1 MRAQLS
7 RFLLVPL
14 LSILAVGACARSSGD
29 DESGDLEPVRAS
41 TTVRVENRS
50 FENVVVYV
58 IGSSGARRRLGDV
71 SGTSTKVF
79 EIPRTMI
86 FGATSLRFQV
96 DPIGGSRS
104 PISQD
109 IVVSAGDQ
117 VQLIVP

>member
-7 RFLLVPL
+7 RLLLVP
-14 LSILAVGACARSSGD
+14 ILAILAAGACARQSTEGEGD
-29 DESGDLEPVRAS
+29 ELQPVRAA

-58 IGSSGARRRLGDV
+58 LASSGMRRRLGEV
-71 SGTSTKVF
+71 SGTSSMTF
-79 EIPRTMI
+79 EIPRNMI

-96 DPIGGSRS
+96 DPIGGSRA

-109 IVVSAGDQ
+109 IVVTAGDQ
-117 VQLIVP
+117 VQLVVP

>member
-14 LSILAVGACARSSGD
+14 LSILAIGACARASGD
-29 DESGDLEPVRAS
+29 DEGGDLEPVRAS

>member
-7 RFLLVPL
+7 RLLLVPILSL
-14 LSILAVGACARSSGD
+14 LVLGACARQGA
-29 DESGDLEPVRAS
+29 DEGSDVEPVRAS

-58 IGSSGARRRLGDV
+58 IGQSGERRRLGDV

>member
-7 RFLLVPL
+7 RVLLVPL
-14 LSILAVGACARSSGD
+14 LSILAVGACARASGD
-29 DESGDLEPVRAS
+29 EEAGDLEPVRAS

>member
-14 LSILAVGACARSSGD
+14 LSILVVGACARASGD

>member
-7 RFLLVPL
+7 RLLLVP
-14 LSILAVGACARSSGD
+14 ILALLAAGACARHSAD
-29 DESGDLEPVRAS
+29 DEGDELEPVRAS

-50 FENVVVYV
+50 FDNVVVYV
-58 IGSSGARRRLGDV
+58 LSASGMRRRLGEV
-71 SGTSTKVF
+71 SGTSSMTF
-79 EIPRTMI
+79 EIPKTMI

-117 VQLIVP
+117 VQLVVP

>member
-7 RFLLVPL
+7 RLLLVPILTL
-14 LSILAVGACARSSGD
+14 LAAGACARQSAESEGD
-29 DESGDLEPVRAS
+29 GVEPVRAS

-50 FENVVVYV
+50 FDNVVVYV
-58 IGSSGARRRLGDV
+58 LSSSGMRRRLGEV
-71 SGTSTKVF
+71 SGTSSMTF
-79 EIPRTMI
+79 EIPRNMI

-96 DPIGGSRS
+96 DPIGSSRA

-117 VQLIVP
+117 VQLVVP

>member
-7 RFLLVPL
+7 RLLLVPILTL
-14 LSILAVGACARSSGD
+14 LAAGACARQSAGGEGD
-29 DESGDLEPVRAS
+29 EVEPVRAS

-50 FENVVVYV
+50 FDNVVVYV
-58 IGSSGARRRLGDV
+58 ISSSGMRRRLGEV
-71 SGTSTKVF
+71 SGTSSMTF
-79 EIPRTMI
+79 EIPRNMI

-117 VQLIVP
+117 VQLVVP